1 MNRIIKFRI
10 KKDITTPNKTT
21 KSRCNQNQKK
31 KKQNP
36 FHLFVATCKHPH
48 LTSWPLFH
56 RNIKNK

>member
-31 KKQNP
+31 KTKPLPSIRCHVQAPPLN
-36 FHLFVATCKHPH
+36 FLATIPSKY
-48 LTSWPLFH
+48 
-56 RNIKNK
+56 